1 MVLMQTIYIDSQER
15 IVWTPMNRNEAVSY
29 LKDLLSQCNDLSPNA
44 VSFEQATDMQSTG
57 YIIHI
62 KGTMQ
67 ESEKQEVRNV
77 AQKYSLQVKDNTNG
91 VIVYKPK

>member
-1 MVLMQTIYIDSQER
+1 MH
-15 IVWTPMNRNEAVSY
+15 RNEAVSY

-44 VSFEQATDMQSTG
+44 VSFEKNIGIQSTG

-62 KGTMQ
+62 KGNMH
-67 ESEKQEVRNV
+67 ESEKQTVRNV
-77 AQKYSLQVKDNTNG
+77 AQKYCLQVKENTND